1 LTPLLELLA
10 LLAAAVAA
18 VALFQRIGIP
28 ASLGYLAVG
37 ALLGPYVAGLISHT
51 ETIRLVAE
59 FGIVFLLFTIGLN
72 FSLPQIYALRH
83 SVLWLGTG
91 QVVLTTAV
99 VALLAWGLGLD
110 PVAAFIV
117 GAVFAQSST
126 VIIARQLIEQ
136 GEEHSRHGRLGLALS
151 VFQDVTAVPFV
162 IVIPVL
168 GLAAAGSLAEP
179 LGWALLKAL
188 LAFAVVYL
196 AGRWLLRPLFHAIA
210 VRRSAELFTL
220 TVLLVSL
227 ASAAITNSLG
237 LSLAF
242 GAFLAGMMLGETE
255 FRHQIESTIRPFRD
269 VLLGLF
275 FVSIGMLINPAA
287 LWPIWHWALLG
298 ALALLAIKVALVA
311 ALVLAAGIERRTAL
325 RTALILALGGE
336 FGFALLALG
345 LAGGG
350 IDDPTAQI
358 ALASVLLS
366 LMIGPFL
373 IRHNQFLS
381 DALLGPGSSRIAAAG
396 SALPAPSANASTSA
410 KLQQHVILCGYGRI
424 GQSVANFLEREGIA
438 HVALD
443 LDPALV
449 RAAHAAGEP
458 VYYGNAA
465 EAGVLETVGLAS
477 ARLLIISYD
486 DPATALKVVQQVRAQ
501 RPELPVMVRTRDES
515 HVEALRAAGA
525 TEVVPETLEA
535 GMMMVAH
542 ALTLL
547 DVPVTRVLRRLR
559 EARSDRYRLLR
570 ELFQGDPTW
579 SGTEAAQ
586 ARLHSVP
593 LALGCVAVGQRIE
606 QLGLD
611 ADGVEIT
618 AVLRAG
624 ERLLHPPPALEL
636 QCDDVVVLFGPP
648 EALARVEAH
657 LTQ

>member
-1 LTPLLELLA
+1 MNLPPLFELLA

-18 VALFQRIGIP
+18 VALFQRTGIP

-37 ALLGPYVAGLISHT
+37 ALLGPYVAGLISDT

-91 QVVLTTAV
+91 QVALTTALV
-99 VALLAWGLGLD
+99 GLGGWALGLD
-110 PVAAFIV
+110 PVAAFIL

-126 VIIARQLIEQ
+126 VIIARQLAEQ
-136 GEEHSRHGRLGLALS
+136 GEEHTRHGRLGLALS

-162 IVIPVL
+162 VVIPVL
-168 GLAAAGSLAEP
+168 GLAAAGGVAQPLA
-179 LGWALLKAL
+179 LALVKAL
-188 LAFAVVYL
+188 LAFALVYL
-196 AGRWLLRPLFHAIA
+196 AGRWLLRPLFHAVA

-227 ASAAITNSLG
+227 ASAAITDSLG

-275 FVSIGMLINPAA
+275 FVSIGMLINPVA
-287 LWPIWHWALLG
+287 LWAVWPWALLG
-298 ALALLAIKVALVA
+298 ALALLASKVALVF
-311 ALVLAAGIERRTAL
+311 ALVRLGRYSRRTAL
-325 RTALILALGGE
+325 RTALTLALGGE

-345 LAGGG
+345 LGSGG
-350 IDDPTAQI
+350 IDGATAQI

-366 LMIGPFL
+366 LIAGPFL
-373 IRHNQFLS
+373 IRYSAELA
-381 DALLGPGSSRIAAAG
+381 ALVLGPDDSGAVAAG
-396 SALPAPSANASTSA
+396 ACSHTALTAPNQPGAA
-410 KLQQHVILCGYGRI
+410 LQQHVILCGYGRI

-443 LDPALV
+443 LDAELV
-449 RAAHAAGEP
+449 REAHAAGEP
-458 VYYGNAA
+458 VYYGDAA
-465 EAGVLETVGLAS
+465 DPTVLEAVGLAR

-486 DPATALKVVQQVRAQ
+486 HPAAALKLLQQVRNL

-547 DVPVTRVLRRLR
+547 DVPMARVLRRLR

-570 ELFQGDPTW
+570 ELFQGDPTLA
-579 SGTEAAQ
+579 GEDPTLAH
-586 ARLHSVP
+586 LHSVK
-593 LALGCVAVGQRIE
+593 LAPGCWAVGQRI
-606 QLGLD
+606 G
-611 ADGVEIT
+611 
-618 AVLRAG
+618 
-624 ERLLHPPPALEL
+624 ALEL
-636 QCDDVVVLFGPP
+636 AAAGVEVNAIQRGGQRLLQPAPDFELQADDVVVLFGP
-648 EALARVEAH
+648 AQA
-657 LTQ
+657 